1 MQFVWQEGQAPMAG
15 KTEQNKTGLHRQSKA
30 PWGRKQSSG
39 FTGSAEND
47 IKKENPR
54 NQDKKNN
61 EKRPLMQQFKI
72 QKCKDIKEVFT
83 LDEELNRKSRRYKMK
98 MLKNH
103 LNFDAAKQNQENCK
117 SAKNM
122 CRKHQHKKKIKF
134 FDENKEKC
142 PMKNWKIN

>member
-1 MQFVWQEGQAPMAG
+1 MQNCWQAGHAHMAG

-39 FTGSAEND
+39 FTGSAKNE

-54 NQDKKNN
+54 NQDKKPN

-72 QKCKDIKEVFT
+72 QKFNDINEVFT
-83 LDEELNRKSRRYKMK
+83 LDEELNKKSRRYKMK

-103 LNFDAAKQNQENCK
+103 PNFDATKQNEEDCK
-117 SAKNM
+117 SAKNICM
-122 CRKHQHKKKIKF
+122 KHQNKKKTKF
-134 FDENKEKC
+134 FDENKE
-142 PMKNWKIN
+142 NAR